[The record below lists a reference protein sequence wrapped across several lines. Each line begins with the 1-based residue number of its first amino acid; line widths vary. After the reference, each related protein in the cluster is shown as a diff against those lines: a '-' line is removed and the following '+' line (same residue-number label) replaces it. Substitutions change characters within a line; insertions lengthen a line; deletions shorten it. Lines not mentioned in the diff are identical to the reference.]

1 MSRQNLPSLVATCL
15 SIKKLLVIVKD
26 DLQTGV
32 FFTKQDVKILVL
44 FGNLSDDWIFPD
56 QPGALLDRR
65 EG

>member
-1 MSRQNLPSLVATCL
+1 L

-26 DLQTGV
+26 DLQIEL
-32 FFTKQDVKILVL
+32 FFTKLDVKMLVL

>member
-1 MSRQNLPSLVATCL
+1 L

-26 DLQTGV
+26 DLQIEL
-32 FFTKQDVKILVL
+32 FFTKLDVKMLVL

-56 QPGALLDRR
+56 QPEALLDRR